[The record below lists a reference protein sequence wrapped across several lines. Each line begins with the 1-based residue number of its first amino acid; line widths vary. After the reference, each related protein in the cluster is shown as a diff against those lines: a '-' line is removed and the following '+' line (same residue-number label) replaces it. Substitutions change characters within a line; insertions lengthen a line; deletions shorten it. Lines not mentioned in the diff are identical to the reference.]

1 MLFYFEYACFFKFSH
16 AVLHLIQRGSLR
28 MDSPSATTEKTS
40 ILLRLWRNQQHR
52 STIIQ
57 IITIV
62 ILFTILGMI
71 GNNVATNLEKAGKE
85 FSFGFLNY
93 PAGYDITFQPFIS
106 FSPTDTHTRAGIVG
120 LLNTLLV
127 AVSGII
133 IATILGFT
141 MGILRL
147 SNNWLVSKIVYVF
160 LEFTR
165 NVPVLLHILFVYGIF
180 LYTLPV
186 PKKAINISDTV
197 FLSNRGFYTPAP
209 IFEDGFN
216 YVLTSI
222 LIAILIVFF
231 FKRWA
236 HKVQDTTGKIY
247 PVFTISISILIGL
260 PFLTFFI
267 SGTPMSW
274 ETPVLKGFNFKGGAS
289 IKPEYIAL
297 TFALAYYTACFIAE
311 IVRGGILA
319 ISKGQTEAAHGL
331 GLRPNRTLQLIVIP
345 QALRVIIP
353 PLCSQYLNLTKNS
366 SLAIAI
372 GYMDV
377 VATIGGITLMQTGK
391 EMETMIIILLTYLF
405 FSLVISAFM
414 NWFNRKMALVER

>member
-1 MLFYFEYACFFKFSH
+1 
-16 AVLHLIQRGSLR
+16 
-28 MDSPSATTEKTS
+28 MDSPSATTENTPL
-40 ILLRLWRNQQHR
+40 LLRIWRNQQHR
-52 STIIQ
+52 SITIQ

-62 ILFTILGMI
+62 VLFTILGMI

-106 FSPTDTHTRAGIVG
+106 YSPTDTHTRAGLVG

-127 AVSGII
+127 AFSGIV
-133 IATILGFT
+133 IASILGFT
-141 MGILRL
+141 MWILRL
-147 SNNWLVSKIVYVF
+147 SSNWLINRIVYVF

-209 IFEDGFN
+209 VFEDGFG
-216 YVLTSI
+216 YVLISF
-222 LIAILIVFF
+222 LAAILIVFF

-236 HKVQDTTGKIY
+236 RKVQDTTGRIF
-247 PVFTISISILIGL
+247 PVFYISLAILILL
-260 PFLTFFI
+260 PLFTFFVAGSPLSI
-267 SGTPMSW
+267 DIPA
-274 ETPVLKGFNFKGGAS
+274 LKGFNFKGGTS

-297 TFALAYYTACFIAE
+297 TFALSYYTACFIAE

-331 GLRPNRTLQLIVIP
+331 GLKPNRTLQLVVVP

-391 EMETMIIILLTYLF
+391 EMETMIILLLTYLF

>member
-1 MLFYFEYACFFKFSH
+1 
-16 AVLHLIQRGSLR
+16 
-28 MDSPSATTEKTS
+28 MDSPSATTENTPL
-40 ILLRLWRNQQHR
+40 LLRLWRNQQHR
-52 STIIQ
+52 SITIQ
-57 IITIV
+57 IITMV
-62 ILFTILGMI
+62 VLLTILGMI

-106 FSPTDTHTRAGIVG
+106 YSPTDTHTRAGIVG

-127 AVSGII
+127 AVSGVV

-147 SNNWLVSKIVYVF
+147 SNNWLINRIVYVF

-209 IFEDGFN
+209 VFEDGFE
-216 YVLTSI
+216 YV
-222 LIAILIVFF
+222 LIAILVAVLIVFF
-231 FKRWA
+231 FKHWA
-236 HKVQDTTGKIY
+236 KKIQDTTGKIY
-247 PVFTISISILIGL
+247 PVFYVSLAILIGL
-260 PFLTFFI
+260 PLLTFFI
-267 SGTPMSW
+267 SGSPLSMDI
-274 ETPVLKGFNFKGGAS
+274 PAMKGFNFKGGTS

-297 TFALAYYTACFIAE
+297 TFALSYYTSCFIAE
-311 IVRGGILA
+311 IVRGGVLA

-391 EMETMIIILLTYLF
+391 EMETMIILLLVYLF
-405 FSLVISAFM
+405 ISLVISAFM

>member
-1 MLFYFEYACFFKFSH
+1 
-16 AVLHLIQRGSLR
+16 

-52 STIIQ
+52 SITIQ
-57 IITIV
+57 IITMMV
-62 ILFTILGMI
+62 LFTILGMI
-71 GNNVATNLEKAGKE
+71 GNNVATNLEKAGKD

-106 FSPTDTHTRAGIVG
+106 YSPTDTHTRAGIIG

-127 AVSGII
+127 AISGVI

-147 SNNWLVSKIVYVF
+147 SSNWLVNRIVYVF

-197 FLSNRGFYTPAP
+197 FISNRGFYTPAP
-209 IFEDGFN
+209 VFEDGFK
-216 YVLTSI
+216 YVLISI
-222 LIAILIVFF
+222 LIAILIIFF
-231 FKRWA
+231 FISWA
-236 HKVQDTTGKIY
+236 RKIQDTTGKIY
-247 PVFTISISILIGL
+247 PVFYISLAILIGL
-260 PFLTFFI
+260 PLFTFFMAG
-267 SGTPMSW
+267 SPMSIDM
-274 ETPVLKGFNFKGGAS
+274 PALKGFNFKGGTS

-297 TFALAYYTACFIAE
+297 TFALAYYTSCFIAE

-331 GLRPNRTLQLIVIP
+331 GLRPNRTLQLVVVP

-377 VATIGGITLMQTGK
+377 VATIGGISLMQTGK
-391 EMETMIIILLTYLF
+391 EMETMIIVLLTYLF

-414 NWFNRKMALVER
+414 NWFNRRMALVER

>member
-1 MLFYFEYACFFKFSH
+1 M
-16 AVLHLIQRGSLR
+16 IQRGSLR

-62 ILFTILGMI
+62 ILFTILWMI

-186 PKKAINISDTV
+186 PKKAINISDAV

>member
-1 MLFYFEYACFFKFSH
+1 MA
-16 AVLHLIQRGSLR
+16 
-28 MDSPSATTEKTS
+28 SPSAKENKP
-40 ILLRLWRNQQHR
+40 LLLIRLWRNQEYR
-52 STIIQ
+52 SITIQ
-57 IITIV
+57 IITMV
-62 ILFTILGMI
+62 VLFTILGMI

-106 FSPTDTHTRAGIVG
+106 YSPTDTHTRAGLVG

-127 AVSGII
+127 AFSGVI
-133 IATILGFT
+133 IASILGFT

-147 SNNWLVSKIVYVF
+147 SSNWLINKIVYVF

-209 IFEDGFN
+209 VFEDGFG
-216 YVLTSI
+216 YVLISI
-222 LIAILIVFF
+222 MAAILIVFF

-236 HKVQDTTGKIY
+236 RKVQDTTGRIY
-247 PVFTISISILIGL
+247 PVFYISFAILIFL
-260 PFLTFFI
+260 PLFTFFVAGSPLSI
-267 SGTPMSW
+267 DMPA
-274 ETPVLKGFNFKGGAS
+274 LKGFNFKGGTS

-297 TFALAYYTACFIAE
+297 TFALSYYTACFIAE

-319 ISKGQTEAAHGL
+319 ISKGQTEASHGL
-331 GLRPNRTLQLIVIP
+331 GLKPNRTLQLVVVP

-391 EMETMIIILLTYLF
+391 EMETMIILLLTYLF

>member
-1 MLFYFEYACFFKFSH
+1 MA
-16 AVLHLIQRGSLR
+16 
-28 MDSPSATTEKTS
+28 SPSAKENKS
-40 ILLRLWRNQQHR
+40 LLLIRLWRNQEYR
-52 STIIQ
+52 SITIQ
-57 IITIV
+57 IITMV
-62 ILFTILGMI
+62 VLFTILGMI

-106 FSPTDTHTRAGIVG
+106 YSPTDTHTRAGLVG

-127 AVSGII
+127 AFSGVI
-133 IATILGFT
+133 IASILGFT

-147 SNNWLVSKIVYVF
+147 SSNWLINKIVYVF

-209 IFEDGFN
+209 VFEDGFG
-216 YVLTSI
+216 YVLISI
-222 LIAILIVFF
+222 MAAILIVFF

-236 HKVQDTTGKIY
+236 RKVQDTTGRIY
-247 PVFTISISILIGL
+247 PVFYISFAILIFL
-260 PFLTFFI
+260 PLFTFFVAGSPLSI
-267 SGTPMSW
+267 DMPA
-274 ETPVLKGFNFKGGAS
+274 LKGFNFKGGTS

-297 TFALAYYTACFIAE
+297 TFALSYYTACFIAE

-319 ISKGQTEAAHGL
+319 ISKGQTEASHGL
-331 GLRPNRTLQLIVIP
+331 GLKPNRTLQLVVVP

-391 EMETMIIILLTYLF
+391 EMETMIVLLITYLF

>member
-1 MLFYFEYACFFKFSH
+1 
-16 AVLHLIQRGSLR
+16 

-62 ILFTILGMI
+62 ILFTILWMI

-186 PKKAINISDTV
+186 PKKAINISDAV
-197 FLSNRGFYTPAP
+197 FLSNRGFYTAAP

>member
-1 MLFYFEYACFFKFSH
+1 MA
-16 AVLHLIQRGSLR
+16 
-28 MDSPSATTEKTS
+28 SPSAKENKP
-40 ILLRLWRNQQHR
+40 LLLIRLWRNQEYR
-52 STIIQ
+52 SITIQ
-57 IITIV
+57 IITMV
-62 ILFTILGMI
+62 VLFTILGMI

-106 FSPTDTHTRAGIVG
+106 YSPTDTHTRAGLVG

-127 AVSGII
+127 AFSGVI
-133 IATILGFT
+133 IASILGFT

-147 SNNWLVSKIVYVF
+147 SSNWLINKIVYVF

-209 IFEDGFN
+209 VFEDGFG
-216 YVLTSI
+216 YVLISI
-222 LIAILIVFF
+222 MAAILIVFF

-236 HKVQDTTGKIY
+236 RKVQDTTGRIY
-247 PVFTISISILIGL
+247 PVFYISFAILIFL
-260 PFLTFFI
+260 PLFTFFVAGSPLSI
-267 SGTPMSW
+267 DMPA
-274 ETPVLKGFNFKGGAS
+274 LKGFNFKGGTS

-297 TFALAYYTACFIAE
+297 TFALSYYTACFIAE

-331 GLRPNRTLQLIVIP
+331 GLKPNRTLQLVVVP

-391 EMETMIIILLTYLF
+391 EMETMIVLLITYLF

>member
-1 MLFYFEYACFFKFSH
+1 
-16 AVLHLIQRGSLR
+16 

-186 PKKAINISDTV
+186 PKKAINISDAV

-236 HKVQDTTGKIY
+236 QKVQDTTGKIY

>member
-1 MLFYFEYACFFKFSH
+1 MA
-16 AVLHLIQRGSLR
+16 
-28 MDSPSATTEKTS
+28 SPSAKENKP
-40 ILLRLWRNQQHR
+40 LLLIRLWRNQEYR
-52 STIIQ
+52 SITIQ
-57 IITIV
+57 IITMV
-62 ILFTILGMI
+62 VLFTILGMI

-106 FSPTDTHTRAGIVG
+106 YSPTDTHTRAGLVG

-127 AVSGII
+127 AFSGVI
-133 IATILGFT
+133 IASILGFT

-147 SNNWLVSKIVYVF
+147 SSNWLVNRIVYVF

-209 IFEDGFN
+209 VFEDGFG
-216 YVLTSI
+216 YVLISI
-222 LIAILIVFF
+222 MAAILIVFF

-236 HKVQDTTGKIY
+236 RKVQDTTGRIY
-247 PVFTISISILIGL
+247 PVFYISLAILIFL
-260 PFLTFFI
+260 PLFTFFI
-267 SGTPMSW
+267 SGSPLSM
-274 ETPVLKGFNFKGGAS
+274 EIPAMKGFNFKGGTS

-297 TFALAYYTACFIAE
+297 TFALSYYTSCFIAE
-311 IVRGGILA
+311 IVRGGVLA
-319 ISKGQTEAAHGL
+319 VSKGQTEAAHGL
-331 GLRPNRTLQLIVIP
+331 GLRPNRTLQLVVIP

-391 EMETMIIILLTYLF
+391 EMETMIILLLVYLVI
-405 FSLVISAFM
+405 SLVISAFM

>member
-1 MLFYFEYACFFKFSH
+1 
-16 AVLHLIQRGSLR
+16 
-28 MDSPSATTEKTS
+28 MDSPSATTENTPL
-40 ILLRLWRNQQHR
+40 LLRLWRNQQHR
-52 STIIQ
+52 SITIQ
-57 IITIV
+57 IITMV
-62 ILFTILGMI
+62 VLFTILGMI
-71 GNNVATNLEKAGKE
+71 GDNVATNLEKAGKE

-106 FSPTDTHTRAGIVG
+106 YSPTDTHTRAGLVG

-127 AVSGII
+127 AFSGII
-133 IATILGFT
+133 IASILGFT

-147 SNNWLVSKIVYVF
+147 SSNWLVNRIVYVF

-209 IFEDGFN
+209 VFENGFG
-216 YVLTSI
+216 YVLISF
-222 LIAILIVFF
+222 LAAILIVFF

-236 HKVQDTTGKIY
+236 RKVQDATGRIY
-247 PVFTISISILIGL
+247 PVFYISLAILIFFPL
-260 PFLTFFI
+260 ITFFLAGSPLSI
-267 SGTPMSW
+267 DIPA
-274 ETPVLKGFNFKGGAS
+274 LKGFNFKGGTS

-297 TFALAYYTACFIAE
+297 TFALSYYTACFIAE

-331 GLRPNRTLQLIVIP
+331 GLKPNRTLQLVVVP

-391 EMETMIIILLTYLF
+391 EMETMIILLLTYLF

>member
-1 MLFYFEYACFFKFSH
+1 
-16 AVLHLIQRGSLR
+16 
-28 MDSPSATTEKTS
+28 MDSPSATTENTPL
-40 ILLRLWRNQQHR
+40 LLRLWRNQQQR
-52 STIIQ
+52 SITIQ
-57 IITIV
+57 IITMV
-62 ILFTILGMI
+62 VLLTILGMI

-120 LLNTLLV
+120 VLNTLLV
-127 AVSGII
+127 AVSGVV

-147 SNNWLVSKIVYVF
+147 SSNWLVNRIVYVF

-209 IFEDGFN
+209 VFEDGFK
-216 YVLTSI
+216 YVLI
-222 LIAILIVFF
+222 AVLVAILVVFF
-231 FKRWA
+231 LKRWA
-236 HKVQDTTGKIY
+236 KKVQDTTGKIY
-247 PVFTISISILIGL
+247 PVFTIAIVILIGL
-260 PFLTFFI
+260 PLLSFFMAG
-267 SGTPMSW
+267 SPMSIDV
-274 ETPVLKGFNFKGGAS
+274 PALKGFNFKGGTS

-297 TFALAYYTACFIAE
+297 TFALAYYTSCFIAE
-311 IVRGGILA
+311 IVRGGVLA

-331 GLRPNRTLQLIVIP
+331 GLRPNRTLQLVVVP

-377 VATIGGITLMQTGK
+377 VATIGGISLMQTGK
-391 EMETMIIILLTYLF
+391 EMETMIIVLLTYLF

>member
-1 MLFYFEYACFFKFSH
+1 
-16 AVLHLIQRGSLR
+16 
-28 MDSPSATTEKTS
+28 MDSPSAITGNTP
-40 ILLRLWRNQQHR
+40 ILLRLWRNQQYR
-52 STIIQ
+52 SVTIQ
-57 IITIV
+57 IITLV
-62 ILFTILGMI
+62 VLFTILGII
-71 GNNVATNLEKAGKE
+71 GSNVATNLEKAGKE

-120 LLNTLLV
+120 VLNTLLV

-147 SNNWLVSKIVYVF
+147 SNNWLVSRIVYIF

-186 PKKAINISDTV
+186 PKKAISISDTI

-209 IFEDGFN
+209 VFEDGFK
-216 YVLTSI
+216 YVLLAVLLAVI
-222 LIAILIVFF
+222 FVFF

-236 HKVQDTTGKIY
+236 RKIQDTTGKIY
-247 PVFTISISILIGL
+247 PVFYISLSILIGL
-260 PFLTFFI
+260 PFLTFFLAD
-267 SGTPMSW
+267 SPMSIDI
-274 ETPVLKGFNFKGGAS
+274 PALKGFNFKGGTS

-319 ISKGQTEAAHGL
+319 INKGQTEAAHGL

-391 EMETMIIILLTYLF
+391 EMETMIIILLTYLL